1 MVSKEMEVEGEA
13 SVVEDVAIVDH
24 EEVEVEVEAVV
35 DGVDGVDE
43 TEAEAEAETTRR
55 RTTIRKG

>member
-1 MVSKEMEVEGEA
+1 LVSKEMEVEREA

>member
-1 MVSKEMEVEGEA
+1 LVSKEMEVEGEA

-24 EEVEVEVEAVV
+24 EEVEVEVEAVG
-35 DGVDGVDE
+35 GVDGVDE
-43 TEAEAEAETTRR
+43 TEAETTRR

>member
-24 EEVEVEVEAVV
+24 EEVEVEVEAVG

-43 TEAEAEAETTRR
+43 TEAETTRR